1 MLVAMKSH
9 QLSSMGEIC
18 QEILMK
24 MHRWIQMME
33 VEAKELEKNGQV
45 KRVIQMLGFMW
56 MIQLS
61 FQRV

>member
-24 MHRWIQMME
+24 MHRWIQVTE
-33 VEAKELEKNGQV
+33 EEAKGLKKMGKLQ
-45 KRVIQMLGFMW
+45 RIQDIIILMMRKYGW
-56 MIQLS
+56 WNIT
-61 FQRV
+61 